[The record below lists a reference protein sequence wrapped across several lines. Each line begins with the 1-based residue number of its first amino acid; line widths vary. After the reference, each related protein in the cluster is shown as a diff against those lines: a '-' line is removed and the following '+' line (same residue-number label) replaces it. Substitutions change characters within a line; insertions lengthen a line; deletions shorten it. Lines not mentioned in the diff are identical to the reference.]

1 MKKILI
7 LTANPTNTKPLRLSE
22 EVREIKSAW
31 ERSQNRE
38 QFEIIVE
45 EAVRPQEFRRTL
57 LDHKPD
63 IVHFSGH
70 GGGEQGLA
78 LMADNG
84 EAFLV
89 KVAPLAKL
97 FKALQEIFSI
107 DCVFLNACYSDV
119 QAEGIYPYVNYV
131 VGMNQKIGD
140 EAAKQFAI
148 GFYDTLFAGESIKSA
163 FYLGCNAIEMENIP
177 EHLTPVLRTK
187 DATTKKAIIQ
197 GVPESKSEPIQP
209 KDINIPFEN
218 LDGQVPLNSPFYVE
232 RPPIEANC
240 YTAIV
245 KPGALIRIKAPR
257 QMGKTSLMSRILHQG
272 EKQGYQT
279 GFINL
284 WSRELFKNLDSF
296 LESFCANV
304 SLELGIE
311 EKIDQY
317 WKPQR
322 YSSQTNCTN
331 YFQSYLLKELKQ
343 PVILGLDEVDRI
355 FQYSEIADEF
365 FTMLRSWHEKGK
377 NNETWQKLRLVI
389 SHSQEVY
396 ISLDVNK
403 SPFNVGLPIDLNKFS
418 LAQVQDLVKRHGLQ
432 WSDTEINQLMGMID
446 GHPYLVRTALY
457 HIATNDLT
465 LKQFLEIAPTEEGLY
480 EDHLY
485 RHLLILEENKQL
497 KSAMLKLV
505 NSDDAVT
512 LEPIYAFKL
521 KSMGLAESRGNKVIP
536 LCNLYRIYFGDRLQD

>member
-1 MKKILI
+1 MKRILI
-7 LTANPTNTKPLRLSE
+7 LTANPTNTKPLRVSE
-22 EVREIKSAW
+22 EVREIKRAW

-38 QFEIIVE
+38 KFEIIVE

-57 LDHKPD
+57 LGHKPN

-78 LMADNG
+78 LMGDNG

-89 KVAPLAKL
+89 KVAPLAKF
-97 FKALQEIFSI
+97 FKALQEIFFI

-148 GFYDTLFAGESIKSA
+148 GFYDTLFAGQSIQSA
-163 FYLGCNAIEMENIP
+163 FDLGCNAIEIENIP

-187 DATTKKAIIQ
+187 DSTTKKAIIQ
-197 GVPESKSEPIQP
+197 SVPKSKSEPIQP
-209 KDINIPFEN
+209 RDINIPFEN

-232 RPPIEANC
+232 RPPIEATC
-240 YTAIV
+240 YTAIL
-245 KPGALIRIKAPR
+245 KPGILIRIKAPR
-257 QMGKTSLMSRILHQG
+257 QMGKTSLMSRILYQG

-365 FTMLRSWHEKGK
+365 LTMLRSWHEKGK

-418 LAQVQDLVKRHGLQ
+418 LAQLQNLVKRHGLQ
-432 WSDTEINQLMGMID
+432 WSDTEIKQLMGMID

-457 HIATNDLT
+457 HIATSDLT
-465 LKQFLEIAPTEEGLY
+465 LEQFLEIAPTEEGLY

-505 NSDDAVT
+505 NSDEAVT

-536 LCNLYRIYFGDRLQD
+536 LCNLYRIYFSDRLQD

>member
-97 FKALQEIFSI
+97 FKALQEIFFI

-140 EAAKQFAI
+140 QAAKQFAI
-148 GFYDTLFAGESIKSA
+148 GFYDTLFAGQSIKSA
-163 FYLGCNAIEMENIP
+163 FDLGCNAIEMENIP

-209 KDINIPFEN
+209 RDINIPFEN

-432 WSDTEINQLMGMID
+432 WSDTEVNQLMGMID

-521 KSMGLAESRGNKVIP
+521 KSMGLAESKGNKVIP
-536 LCNLYRIYFGDRLQD
+536 LCNLYRLYFGDRLQY

>member
-1 MKKILI
+1 MKRILI
-7 LTANPTNTKPLRLSE
+7 LTANPTNTKPLRVSE
-22 EVREIKSAW
+22 EVREIKRAW

-57 LDHKPD
+57 LGHKPN

-78 LMADNG
+78 LMGDNG

-89 KVAPLAKL
+89 KVAPLAKF
-97 FKALQEIFSI
+97 FKALQEIFFI

-148 GFYDTLFAGESIKSA
+148 GFYDTLFAGQSIQSA
-163 FYLGCNAIEMENIP
+163 FDLGCNAIEIENIP

-187 DATTKKAIIQ
+187 DSTTKKAMIQ

-209 KDINIPFEN
+209 RDINIPFEN

-232 RPPIEANC
+232 RPPIEATC
-240 YTAIV
+240 YNAIL
-245 KPGALIRIKAPR
+245 KPGILIRIKAPR
-257 QMGKTSLMSRILHQG
+257 QMGKTSLMSRILYQG

-377 NNETWQKLRLVI
+377 NNKIWQKLRLVI

-418 LAQVQDLVKRHGLQ
+418 LAQLQNLVKRHGLQ
-432 WSDTEINQLMGMID
+432 WSDTEIKQLMGMID

-457 HIATNDLT
+457 HIATSDLT
-465 LKQFLEIAPTEEGLY
+465 LEQFLEIAPTEEGLY

-512 LEPIYAFKL
+512 LEPTYAFKL
-521 KSMGLAESRGNKVIP
+521 KSMGLAESKGNKVIP
-536 LCNLYRIYFGDRLQD
+536 LCNLYRIYFSDRLQD

>member
-78 LMADNG
+78 LMGDNG

-97 FKALQEIFSI
+97 FKALQEIFFI
-107 DCVFLNACYSDV
+107 DCVFINACYSDV
-119 QAEGIYPYVNYV
+119 QAEDIYPYVNYV

-148 GFYDTLFAGESIKSA
+148 GFYDTLFAGQSIKSA
-163 FYLGCNAIEMENIP
+163 FNLGCNAIEMENIP

-365 FTMLRSWHEKGK
+365 LTMLRSWHEKGK

-457 HIATNDLT
+457 HIATSDLT

-512 LEPIYAFKL
+512 LEPTYAFKL
-521 KSMGLAESRGNKVIP
+521 KSMGLAESKGNKVIP
-536 LCNLYRIYFGDRLQD
+536 LCNLYRIYFSDRLQD

>member
-1 MKKILI
+1 MKRILI
-7 LTANPTNTKPLRLSE
+7 LTANPTNTKPLRVSE
-22 EVREIKSAW
+22 EVREIKRAW

-57 LDHKPD
+57 LGHKPN

-78 LMADNG
+78 LMGDNG

-89 KVAPLAKL
+89 KVAPLAKF
-97 FKALQEIFSI
+97 FKALQEIFFI

-148 GFYDTLFAGESIKSA
+148 GFYDTLFAGQSIQSA
-163 FYLGCNAIEMENIP
+163 FDLGCNAIEIENIP

-187 DATTKKAIIQ
+187 DSTTKKAIIQ
-197 GVPESKSEPIQP
+197 GVSESKSEPIQP
-209 KDINIPFEN
+209 RDINIPFEN

-232 RPPIEANC
+232 RPPIEATC
-240 YTAIV
+240 YTAIL
-245 KPGALIRIKAPR
+245 KPGILIRIKAPR

-272 EKQGYQT
+272 EKQGYQI

-512 LEPIYAFKL
+512 LEPTYAFKL
-521 KSMGLAESRGNKVIP
+521 KSMGLAESKGNKVIP
-536 LCNLYRIYFGDRLQD
+536 LCNLYRIYFSDRLQD

>member
-84 EAFLV
+84 EAILV

-97 FKALQEIFSI
+97 FKALQEIFFI

-148 GFYDTLFAGESIKSA
+148 GFYDTLFAGQSIKSA
-163 FYLGCNAIEMENIP
+163 FDLGCNAIEMENIP

-209 KDINIPFEN
+209 RDINIPFEN

-512 LEPIYAFKL
+512 LEPTYAFKL
-521 KSMGLAESRGNKVIP
+521 KSMGLAESKGNKVIP
-536 LCNLYRIYFGDRLQD
+536 LCNLYRIYFSDRLQD

>member
-7 LTANPTNTKPLRLSE
+7 LTANPTNTKPLRVSE

-38 QFEIIVE
+38 QFEISIG

-97 FKALQEIFSI
+97 FKALQEIFFI

-140 EAAKQFAI
+140 QAAKQFAI
-148 GFYDTLFAGESIKSA
+148 GFYDTLFAGQSIKSA
-163 FYLGCNAIEMENIP
+163 FDLGCNAIEMENIP

-197 GVPESKSEPIQP
+197 GVSESKSEPIQP
-209 KDINIPFEN
+209 RDINIPFEN

-232 RPPIEANC
+232 RPPIEVNC

-257 QMGKTSLMSRILHQG
+257 QMGKTSLMSRILGQG

-296 LESFCANV
+296 LESFCANI

-465 LKQFLEIAPTEEGLY
+465 LKQFLAIAPTEEGLY

-521 KSMGLAESRGNKVIP
+521 KSMGLAESKGNKVIP
-536 LCNLYRIYFGDRLQD
+536 LCNLYRLYFSDRLQD

>member
-38 QFEIIVE
+38 QFIIIVE
-45 EAVRPQEFRRTL
+45 EAVRLQELRRTL

-97 FKALQEIFSI
+97 FKALQEIFFI
-107 DCVFLNACYSDV
+107 DCVFINACYSDV
-119 QAEGIYPYVNYV
+119 QAEDIYPYVNYV

-148 GFYDTLFAGESIKSA
+148 GFYDTLFAGQSIKSA
-163 FYLGCNAIEMENIP
+163 FDLGCNAIEMENIP

-536 LCNLYRIYFGDRLQD
+536 LCNLYRLYFSDRLQD

>member
-97 FKALQEIFSI
+97 FKALQEIFFI

-140 EAAKQFAI
+140 QAAKQFAI
-148 GFYDTLFAGESIKSA
+148 GFYDTLFAGQSIKSA
-163 FYLGCNAIEMENIP
+163 FDLGCNAIEMENIP
-177 EHLTPVLRTK
+177 EHLTPILRTK
-187 DATTKKAIIQ
+187 DATSKKAIIQ
-197 GVPESKSEPIQP
+197 GVSESKSEPIQP
-209 KDINIPFEN
+209 RDINIPFEN

-232 RPPIEANC
+232 RPPIEATC

-257 QMGKTSLMSRILHQG
+257 QMGKTSLMSRILAQG

-355 FQYSEIADEF
+355 FQYSEIDDEF

-512 LEPIYAFKL
+512 LEPTYAFKL
-521 KSMGLAESRGNKVIP
+521 KSMGLAESKGNKVIP
-536 LCNLYRIYFGDRLQD
+536 LCNLYRIYFSDRLQD

>member
-1 MKKILI
+1 MKRILI
-7 LTANPTNTKPLRLSE
+7 LTANPTNTKPLRVSE
-22 EVREIKSAW
+22 EVREIKRAW

-57 LDHKPD
+57 LGHKPN

-78 LMADNG
+78 LMGDNG

-89 KVAPLAKL
+89 KVAPLAKF
-97 FKALQEIFSI
+97 FKALQEIFFI

-148 GFYDTLFAGESIKSA
+148 GFYDTLFAGQSIQSA
-163 FYLGCNAIEMENIP
+163 FDLGCNAIEIENIP

-187 DATTKKAIIQ
+187 DSTTKS
-197 GVPESKSEPIQP
+197 ESKSEPIQP
-209 KDINIPFEN
+209 RDINIPFEN

-232 RPPIEANC
+232 RPPIEATC
-240 YTAIV
+240 YTAIL
-245 KPGALIRIKAPR
+245 KPGILIRIKAPR
-257 QMGKTSLMSRILHQG
+257 QMGKTSLMSRILYQG

-377 NNETWQKLRLVI
+377 NNKIWQKLRLVI

-512 LEPIYAFKL
+512 LEPTYAFKL
-521 KSMGLAESRGNKVIP
+521 KSMGLAESKGNKVIP
-536 LCNLYRIYFGDRLQD
+536 LCNLYRIYFSDRLQD

>member
-1 MKKILI
+1 MKRILI
-7 LTANPTNTKPLRLSE
+7 LTANPTNTKPLRVSE
-22 EVREIKSAW
+22 EVREIKRAW

-45 EAVRPQEFRRTL
+45 EAVRPQEFRRIL
-57 LDHKPD
+57 LGHKPN

-78 LMADNG
+78 LMGDNG

-89 KVAPLAKL
+89 KVAPLAKF
-97 FKALQEIFSI
+97 FKALQEIFFI

-148 GFYDTLFAGESIKSA
+148 GFYDTLFAGQSIQSA
-163 FYLGCNAIEMENIP
+163 FDLGCNAIEIENIP

-187 DATTKKAIIQ
+187 DSTTKKAMIQ

-209 KDINIPFEN
+209 RDINIPFEN

-232 RPPIEANC
+232 RPPIEATC
-240 YTAIV
+240 YTAIL
-245 KPGALIRIKAPR
+245 KPGILIRIKAPR
-257 QMGKTSLMSRILHQG
+257 QMGKTSLMSRILYQG

-377 NNETWQKLRLVI
+377 NNKIWQKLRLVI

-418 LAQVQDLVKRHGLQ
+418 LAQLQNLVKRHGLQ
-432 WSDTEINQLMGMID
+432 WSDTEIKQLMGMID

-457 HIATNDLT
+457 HIATSDLT
-465 LKQFLEIAPTEEGLY
+465 LEQFLEIAPTEEGLY

-512 LEPIYAFKL
+512 LEPTYAFKL
-521 KSMGLAESRGNKVIP
+521 KSMGLAESKGNKVIP
-536 LCNLYRIYFGDRLQD
+536 LCNLYRIYFSDRLQD

>member
-1 MKKILI
+1 MKRILI
-7 LTANPTNTKPLRLSE
+7 LTANPTNTKPLRVSE
-22 EVREIKSAW
+22 EVREIKRAW

-38 QFEIIVE
+38 KFEIIVE

-57 LDHKPD
+57 LGHKPN

-78 LMADNG
+78 LMGDNG

-89 KVAPLAKL
+89 KVAPLAKF
-97 FKALQEIFSI
+97 FKALQEIFFI

-148 GFYDTLFAGESIKSA
+148 GFYDTLFAGQSIQSA
-163 FYLGCNAIEMENIP
+163 FDLGCNAIEIENIP

-187 DATTKKAIIQ
+187 DSTTKKAMIQ

-209 KDINIPFEN
+209 RDINIPFEN

-232 RPPIEANC
+232 RPPIEATC
-240 YTAIV
+240 YTAIL
-245 KPGALIRIKAPR
+245 KPGILIRIKAPR
-257 QMGKTSLMSRILHQG
+257 QMGKTSLMSRILDQG

-377 NNETWQKLRLVI
+377 NNKIWQKLRLVI

-418 LAQVQDLVKRHGLQ
+418 LAQLQNLVKRHGLQ
-432 WSDTEINQLMGMID
+432 WSDTEIKQLMGMID

-457 HIATNDLT
+457 HIATSDLT
-465 LKQFLEIAPTEEGLY
+465 LEQFLEIAPTEEGLY

-505 NSDDAVT
+505 NSDEAVT

-521 KSMGLAESRGNKVIP
+521 KSMGLAESKGNKVIP
-536 LCNLYRIYFGDRLQD
+536 LCNLYRIYFSDRLQD

>member
-1 MKKILI
+1 MKRILI
-7 LTANPTNTKPLRLSE
+7 LTANPTNTKPLRVSE
-22 EVREIKSAW
+22 EVREIKRAW

-38 QFEIIVE
+38 KFEIIVE

-57 LDHKPD
+57 LGHKPN

-78 LMADNG
+78 LMGDNG

-89 KVAPLAKL
+89 KVAPLAKF
-97 FKALQEIFSI
+97 FKALQEIFFI

-148 GFYDTLFAGESIKSA
+148 GFYDTLFAGQSIKSA
-163 FYLGCNAIEMENIP
+163 FDLGCNAIEMENIP

-187 DATTKKAIIQ
+187 DSTTKKAIIQ

-209 KDINIPFEN
+209 RDINIPFEN

-232 RPPIEANC
+232 RPPIEATC

-257 QMGKTSLMSRILHQG
+257 QMGKTSLMSRILDQG

-505 NSDDAVT
+505 NSDEAVT

-521 KSMGLAESRGNKVIP
+521 KSMGLAESKGNKVIP
-536 LCNLYRIYFGDRLQD
+536 LCNLYRIYFSDRLQD